1 MYDFIIAG
9 AGTYG
14 KIMAFLLRRQGFK
27 TLLIE
32 KKSIKKTKL
41 ENIVIT
47 NNTYIKLSQL
57 LNIDLSKFINKKISE
72 IHFNNINI
80 DTNVMVLNLEKLE
93 LHLIELYKKVKGKF
107 IDKANI
113 QKYDY
118 KNNQLIILNKK
129 YRYKKL
135 IAADGTLSEV
145 RLNLTNKIQKFK
157 FIIKVKNTKVN
168 KDFIFKYNQNFKTIE
183 KIIPTKGSNIITIS
197 NYKKKNKVFLNY
209 IKIKEKYNYKSNLK
223 NGYFIPNNDLLFNIK
238 NIYFVGDASGL
249 NDPLT
254 NISSNYNVIYIEK
267 LLDYFTNNK
276 NINYKKI
283 KREITIKKIIKFLL
297 YTPLINKLILKMV
310 IKMYKEDLC

>member
-183 KIIPTKGSNIITIS
+183 KIIPTRGSNLITIN

-283 KREITIKKIIKFLL
+283 KREITIKKIIKFLV